1 MERKK
6 MRDILVVGTILIFVF
21 AISQHLDWFG
31 KMFLKTLEILL
42 PFLVG
47 AFLALFLN
55 VPMTFFETK
64 VFKFLD
70 KVKFKF
76 APKLKRPL
84 AVLVVLAIAILIV
97 CLVVPYLIGEIG
109 KTLESIVNQMP
120 IAYRKLNEWLMS
132 KDFNLSEYLSTALV
146 PPTEEQLNAQLEQ
159 IFKFALNGVAFSTGV
174 IGGLYQSILG
184 LFFTIMFTVYFLFSK
199 EKLASQFK
207 RLGYA
212 YLSAP
217 RMDRLV
223 EICRRTQ
230 HTFASF
236 MTGQCVEALILGCM
250 FFLTM
255 TLFGM
260 PYELLVSVFIA
271 IMALI
276 PVIGAWIGCIVGA
289 FLILVANPI
298 QALYF
303 IILFLVLQQIEGN
316 LIYPHV
322 MSNAIGLPSIWVL
335 FAVVVGE
342 GLMGVVGMLLFI
354 PFTSVIYSL
363 VRESVCKRE
372 ALKKKSGAVKA

>member
-6 MRDILVVGTILIFVF
+6 MRNVLITGTILIIIF

-31 KMFLKTLEILL
+31 RLFLKTLRILV

-47 AFLALFLN
+47 GFLALFLN
-55 VPMTFFETK
+55 EPMRFFENK
-64 VFKFLD
+64 VFRFPAR
-70 KVKFKF
+70 FKLGE
-76 APKLKRPL
+76 KLKRPL
-84 AVLVVLAIAILIV
+84 AVLVVFAILILII
-97 CLVVPYLIGEIG
+97 CLVVPYLVTEVG
-109 KTLESIVNQMP
+109 KTFDSIVKQLP
-120 IAYRKLNEWLMS
+120 AAYSKLNAWLLS
-132 KDFNLSEYLSTALV
+132 KDFDLSGYLTTALV
-146 PPTEEQLNAQLEQ
+146 PPTEDQLNAQLEQ

-174 IGGLYQSILG
+174 IGGLYQSILS

-212 YLSAP
+212 YLP
-217 RMDRLV
+217 KEKMDWLV
-223 EICRRTQ
+223 DVCRRSR

-236 MTGQCVEALILGCM
+236 MTGQCTEALILGVM
-250 FFLTM
+250 FFVTM
-255 TLFGM
+255 SIFRM
-260 PYELLVSVFIA
+260 PYVLLVSVFIA

-289 FLILVANPI
+289 FLILVANPM

-303 IILFLVLQQIEGN
+303 VILFLVLQQIEGN

-322 MSNAIGLPSIWVL
+322 MGNAIGLPSIWVL

-342 GLMGVVGMLLFI
+342 GLMGIVGMLLFI
-354 PFTSVIYSL
+354 PLTSVVYSL
-363 VRESVCKRE
+363 VRDSVDRRE
-372 ALKKKSGAVKA
+372 AALFETGGPD

>member
-6 MRDILVVGTILIFVF
+6 MRNILITGTILIVIF

-31 KMFLKTLEILL
+31 RLFLKTIGILV
-42 PFLVG
+42 PFIVG
-47 AFLALFLN
+47 GFLALFLN
-55 VPMTFFETK
+55 VPMRFFENK
-64 VFKFLD
+64 VFCFPER
-70 KVKFKF
+70 FKF
-76 APKLKRPL
+76 GKKLKRPL
-84 AVLVVLAIAILIV
+84 AVLVVFAIVFLIV
-97 CLVVPYLIGEIG
+97 CLVVPYLVSEVG
-109 KTLESIVNQMP
+109 KTFDSIVKQLP
-120 IAYRKLNEWLMS
+120 AAYSKLNAWLLS
-132 KDFNLSEYLSTALV
+132 KDFDLSGYLTTALV
-146 PPTEEQLNAQLEQ
+146 PPTEDQLNAQLEQ

-174 IGGLYQSILG
+174 IGGLYQSILS

-212 YLSAP
+212 YLP
-217 RMDRLV
+217 KDKMDWLV
-223 EICRRTQ
+223 DVCRRTQ

-236 MTGQCVEALILGCM
+236 MTGQCTEAVILGVM
-250 FFLTM
+250 FFITM
-255 TLFGM
+255 SIFKM

-289 FLILVANPI
+289 FLILVANPM

-322 MSNAIGLPSIWVL
+322 MGNAIGLPSIWVL

-342 GLMGVVGMLLFI
+342 GLMGIVGMLLFI
-354 PFTSVIYSL
+354 PLTSVVYSL
-363 VRESVCKRE
+363 VRDSVDRRE
-372 ALKKKSGAVKA
+372 AEAALAESARPD